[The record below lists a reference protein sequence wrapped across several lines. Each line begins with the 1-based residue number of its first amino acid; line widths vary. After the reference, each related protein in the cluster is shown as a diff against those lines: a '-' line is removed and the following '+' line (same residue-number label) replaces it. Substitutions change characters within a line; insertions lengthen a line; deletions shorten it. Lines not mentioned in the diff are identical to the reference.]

1 MNIIDAT
8 VHEFGQTVPLPRDD
22 VFAWH
27 TRPGA
32 FSRLQAPWLPGRI
45 IREAESLRDGTA
57 VLAFPAGRQER
68 AQCRADQP
76 RGPCD
81 GDRQ

>member
-32 FSRLQAPWLPGRI
+32 FSRLQAPWCQCPKPSAQVTCRFG
-45 IREAESLRDGTA
+45 A
-57 VLAFPAGRQER
+57 V
-68 AQCRADQP
+68 CRAV
-76 RGPCD
+76 
-81 GDRQ
+81 